1 MRLAFTLIL
10 RKTLTMNTNTR
21 NNIATIIR
29 VVIAFLFV
37 LSAVAKMYPS
47 PYFAITTFEVKQ
59 LIPMGFSEAFAPY
72 FSRTLIGIEF
82 ALGLLL
88 LQRNLLKRF
97 VIPATILML
106 VVFIVHLTIDT
117 ITNGNAGSCGCFGEL
132 LPMTPV
138 EAIIKNIVS
147 VALLAWL
154 YKLVPGSYDKKNF
167 WVLTTVLFACILGV
181 FMAAPIQ
188 PKTSEPAAFDASDI
202 EVITD
207 TLTLPVDSTSAVVP
221 ETSPDETVPATE
233 APKPTDEPPTSKSK
247 YSAYFTN
254 ADKGKKIIGLFAPG
268 CDHCR
273 EVAKELTAMKAKNK
287 DFPEL
292 LIIFMDEEADL
303 IPQFFE
309 HAGAKY
315 PYKIADIAAFWPL
328 IENGD
333 TPGVVYQWNGTKI
346 KMWDGIN
353 DKQFKGAELQKLYR
367 KPYSEIRK

>member
-1 MRLAFTLIL
+1 
-10 RKTLTMNTNTR
+10 
-21 NNIATIIR
+21 
-29 VVIAFLFV
+29 
-37 LSAVAKMYPS
+37 
-47 PYFAITTFEVKQ
+47 
-59 LIPMGFSEAFAPY
+59 MGFSKEFAPY
-72 FSRTLIGIEF
+72 FSRTLIGIEL

-88 LQRNLLKRF
+88 LQRNFLKRF
-97 VIPATILML
+97 VIPATMLML
-106 VVFIVHLTIDT
+106 VVFIIHLAIDT

-138 EAIIKNIVS
+138 EAIIKNVLS

-154 YKLVPGSYDKKNF
+154 YKLVPAEYDKRNF

-181 FMAAPIQ
+181 FMTAPIQ
-188 PKTSEPAAFDASDI
+188 PKKNAPVEFDAPEI
-202 EVITD
+202 EGISNTM
-207 TLTLPVDSTSAVVP
+207 TLPATDSTATTTTGTQPTENVA
-221 ETSPDETVPATE
+221 ATE
-233 APKPTDEPPTSKSK
+233 APQAADEPPRVKSM
-247 YSAYFTN
+247 YSQYFAN

-309 HAGAKY
+309 HSGAKY
-315 PYKIADIAAFWPL
+315 PYKIADIATFWDL

-333 TPGVVYQWNGTKI
+333 TPGVVYQWNGKKI

-353 DKQFKGAELQKLYR
+353 EKQFKAAELQKLY
-367 KPYSEIRK
+367 KKSYSEIK

>member
-1 MRLAFTLIL
+1 MTI
-10 RKTLTMNTNTR
+10 NTR
-21 NNIATIIR
+21 NNIATAIR

-37 LSAVAKMYPS
+37 LSAVAKMYDS
-47 PYFAITTFEVKQ
+47 PYLAITTFEKKQ
-59 LIPMGFSEAFAPY
+59 LIPMGFSEGFAPF

-88 LQRNLLKRF
+88 LQRNFLKRF
-97 VIPATILML
+97 VIPATLLML
-106 VVFIVHLTIDT
+106 AVFIVHLTIDT
-117 ITNGNAGSCGCFGEL
+117 INNGNVGSCGCFGEL

-138 EAIIKNIVS
+138 EAIIKNVLS
-147 VALLAWL
+147 VALLGWL
-154 YKLVPGSYDKKNF
+154 YKLVPSEYDRRNF

-188 PKTSEPAAFDASDI
+188 PKKSTPIVFDGPEIEGISDSM
-202 EVITD
+202 
-207 TLTLPVDSTSAVVP
+207 TLPADTVTTTTTTS
-221 ETSPDETVPATE
+221 SPPSENIQANE
-233 APKPTDEPPTSKSK
+233 APKAADEPSKVKSM
-247 YSAYFTN
+247 YAQYFAN

-273 EVAKELTAMKAKNK
+273 DVAKELTAMKAKNK
-287 DFPEL
+287 DLPEL

-309 HAGAKY
+309 YAGAKY
-315 PYKIADIAAFWPL
+315 PYKIADIATFWDL

-333 TPGVVYQWNGTKI
+333 TPGVVYQWNGNKV

-353 DKQFKGAELQKLYR
+353 EKEFKAAELQKLY
-367 KPYSEIRK
+367 KKSYSELK